1 MQDEL
6 KALQLEKDRIA
17 KESQKE
23 KEKLAK
29 ELEAEKERLMKESQ
43 IKEKKANL
51 LVEKADNKVLLKAL
65 QKANTE
71 EEIAQA
77 LELWDND
84 EILEMV
90 KMKSSA
96 GSNVFANQNGNSNA
110 QGSISLRD
118 QLRNSLKNKNAK

>member
-1 MQDEL
+1 MHKKRRC
-6 KALQLEKDRIA
+6 KAKG
-17 KESQKE
+17 
-23 KEKLAK
+23 
-29 ELEAEKERLMKESQ
+29 AEKERLIKESQ

-110 QGSISLRD
+110 QGSISIRD